1 MKMKTEPIP
10 REHYMSILRESRDS
24 DFIKV
29 LTGIR
34 RCGKSTLMLMFLD
47 EIKHLGV
54 PEEKTVYINLDDE
67 ELEINDFRDLLSRI
81 REEIGGYEGSYVF
94 LDEVQNVKEWER
106 AVSTLYLNGADVY
119 VTGSNT
125 QMLSTDISGKLSG
138 RCQQIRVRPLIFS
151 EYLDF
156 REPGDT
162 TEIFMD
168 YLRYGGFPSVALA
181 MDAMPSQVIGILD
194 GIYNTVFTKDVVLR
208 NSIRNASTVR
218 NLLRYLMKNIGD
230 RTSVRGAANYMTSK
244 GMKVQAQTV
253 EQYIDAL
260 EHAQLFDRVG
270 RMDSKSKEYLRTSD
284 KFYASDLGI
293 RNNLIPFSERDLD
306 GIMENLVYNELMF
319 RYGEAAVYS
328 VDGYEVDFI
337 ADPRGSPSYYQ
348 VCTDIS
354 EKSMRERELRSLK
367 AIPDNY
373 PKTVI
378 TFEKYPLRDIDG
390 IRIVNIQDWL
400 LEGKSPQA

>member
-1 MKMKTEPIP
+1 
-10 REHYMSILRESRDS
+10 MSILRESRDS

-208 NSIRNASTVR
+208 NSIRFIILLST
-218 NLLRYLMKNIGD
+218 LDIISSIIK
-230 RTSVRGAANYMTSK
+230 TSTIINK
-244 GMKVQAQTV
+244 K
-253 EQYIDAL
+253 
-260 EHAQLFDRVG
+260 
-270 RMDSKSKEYLRTSD
+270 
-284 KFYASDLGI
+284 DL
-293 RNNLIPFSERDLD
+293 
-306 GIMENLVYNELMF
+306 
-319 RYGEAAVYS
+319 
-328 VDGYEVDFI
+328 
-337 ADPRGSPSYYQ
+337 
-348 VCTDIS
+348 TH
-354 EKSMRERELRSLK
+354 
-367 AIPDNY
+367 
-373 PKTVI
+373 
-378 TFEKYPLRDIDG
+378 
-390 IRIVNIQDWL
+390 
-400 LEGKSPQA
+400 